1 MALVT
6 VKLVEDRTHG
16 TIEKLR
22 KFFPKA
28 VIVCE
33 PNGWDATI
41 TIPDRQLDLLEM
53 FEQTQV
59 RLNGKPWASKEVENG
74 QDSN

>member
-1 MALVT
+1 MPLVT
-6 VKLVEDRTHG
+6 VSLIEYRTHG

-22 KFFPKA
+22 RFFPKA

-41 TIPDRQLDLLEM
+41 TMPDRQLEMLEM
-53 FEQTQV
+53 FESTMV
-59 RLNGKPWASKEVENG
+59 RLGSRPWVRREVRNAQE
-74 QDSN
+74 

>member
-1 MALVT
+1 MLVT
-6 VKLVEDRTHG
+6 VKLVEYRTHG

-74 QDSN
+74 QAND

>member
-1 MALVT
+1 MLVKVILT
-6 VKLVEDRTHG
+6 EYRSHG
-16 TIEKLR
+16 VIEKLR

-28 VIVCE
+28 TIECE

-41 TIPDRQLDLLEM
+41 TLPARQLDLLEM

-59 RLNGKPWASKEVENG
+59 RLNGKPWVTKEIQNG
-74 QDSN
+74 QAND

>member
-6 VKLVEDRTHG
+6 VKLVEYRTHG

-22 KFFPKA
+22 LFFPKA

>member
-1 MALVT
+1 ML
-6 VKLVEDRTHG
+6 VKLIEYRTHG
-16 TIEKLR
+16 VIEKLR
-22 KFFPKA
+22 RFFPKA

-33 PNGWDATI
+33 PNGWNATI

-74 QDSN
+74 QAND

>member
-6 VKLVEDRTHG
+6 VTILEYRTHG

-28 VIVCE
+28 EIVCE
-33 PNGWDATI
+33 PNGWNATI
-41 TIPDRQLDLLEM
+41 TMPDRQLDLLRM
-53 FEQTQV
+53 FEATQL
-59 RLNGKPWASKEVENG
+59 RLGARPWHAMEVQNAQE
-74 QDSN
+74 

>member
-1 MALVT
+1 MLVT
-6 VKLVEDRTHG
+6 VKLTEYRTHG

-59 RLNGKPWASKEVENG
+59 RLNGKPWANKEVTNG
-74 QDSN
+74 KAND